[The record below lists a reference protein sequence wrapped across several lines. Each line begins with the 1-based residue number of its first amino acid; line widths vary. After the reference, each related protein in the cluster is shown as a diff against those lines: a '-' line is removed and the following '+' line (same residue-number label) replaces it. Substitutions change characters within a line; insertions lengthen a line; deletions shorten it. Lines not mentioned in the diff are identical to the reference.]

1 MRSLPFQGKNLVCKS
16 QASRVGRKQKNRA
29 GCRGRMCVAELMS
42 DEKDRCW
49 KRWRAALL
57 LLDLS
62 QKKNR

>member
-1 MRSLPFQGKNLVCKS
+1 MRSLSLKGKNLVCKS

-49 KRWRAALL
+49 KRWRGIAVAGFK
-57 LLDLS
+57 S
-62 QKKNR
+62 EKE